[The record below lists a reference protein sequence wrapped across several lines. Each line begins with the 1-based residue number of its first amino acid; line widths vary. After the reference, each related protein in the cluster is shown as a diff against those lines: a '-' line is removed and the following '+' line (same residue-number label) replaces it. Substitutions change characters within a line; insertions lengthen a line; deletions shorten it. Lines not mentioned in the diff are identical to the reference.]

1 MIHVQGPLKHNHSTF
16 NEDTYLFLKMY
27 LNSAGGTENEAII
40 YLDQSMSNQ
49 IGAMRL
55 PNYNASELEG
65 GTGTNNYEKL
75 LDALHNVTITN
86 LETENPG
93 TVFTKVNPIT
103 PTPEVEVSESN

>member
-1 MIHVQGPLKHNHSTF
+1 MIHVQGPLKNNHSTF

-49 IGAMRL
+49 IGAMKL

-65 GTGTNNYEKL
+65 GIGINEYEKL
-75 LDALHNVTITN
+75 LDALHNLTISN
-86 LETENPG
+86 LETDNSG
-93 TVFTKVNPIT
+93 TIFTKVNPT
-103 PTPEVEVSESN
+103 TSAPEESNEIE